1 MAENKAGGGETG
13 GDLRAEASMVRET
26 PAGRASRPPVAARR
40 DPRADPDD
48 EPISERVDVV
58 TVERN
63 DRQSTVDTLTN
74 AALTL
79 RRELAKL
86 HQQAAAVERTIEDQ
100 RRERSEAFERV
111 DMANMRVQ
119 ELEQRLELADDES
132 SNLRRLRDAAL
143 ADLQAVRAE
152 RDDLARAIENAKGAT
167 EELART
173 RAEAEALRKAHDEA
187 LKAAATREAE
197 LAEIRKREQADAQ
210 RLSADEAELRALRE
224 RLERSSAELAQAREE
239 VAHVKSEAARLRLE
253 VAAAADAAAKK
264 LAEVERERGA
274 AKDDVAR
281 LEKALGEARGS
292 AEKLAAVEGDL
303 AAARSETAEAREA
316 IGRLEREL
324 EDARRARDVNVE
336 RAGMAE
342 RELEDARRDTVR
354 LQRELESAVV
364 ASASASTRAL
374 AAERARAF
382 VEDSVKQ
389 LRDELTST
397 FARWRSMPPS
407 SPPPANE
414 GSVAPPTRVVTP
426 PSPATSEAPPLT
438 KRGGAGSTSFPPLM
452 AEARPLSMP
461 APSPLPTPLLDDDW
475 AVDSGPPPAADAA
488 ASGDAPIPAAAPVP
502 SLSAPSD
509 DAPAR
514 VEASTRAGPPPLPAR
529 PPRVTQPSFPPAV
542 YPSVPP
548 AAGGAPTLPP
558 PAPPAARP
566 PEPSSIV
573 QILSE
578 ERDALI
584 EHLADAATA
593 PEAATK
599 LLERP
604 DWLRGR
610 PPLELLMALTHLDYD
625 VEAPVFELAR
635 AWDREPICRAL
646 IAALRD
652 EPDARLRE
660 HSAWLLKHLGAPSAW
675 PALAELV
682 SNEAEPPPVRRWL
695 LEAIERLVASRGIGW
710 REVGDLVALLARH
723 PDSTLRDGVI
733 GVVSALERSDDKRR
747 VLLEILRSDDDE
759 IVLASAVQALTSA
772 LPIEL
777 DPAVTERL
785 LGHPSARV
793 QRSVV
798 EFIERSKRAAAKD

>member
-1 MAENKAGGGETG
+1 MAENKAGGGETS
-13 GDLRAEASMVRET
+13 GDLRAEIPMARET
-26 PAGRASRPPVAARR
+26 PAGRASRPPLAARR

-58 TVERN
+58 TAPRGGE
-63 DRQSTVDTLTN
+63 RQSSVDTLTN

-111 DMANMRVQ
+111 DVANLRVQ
-119 ELEQRLELADDES
+119 ELEQRLELAEDES

-152 RDDLARAIENAKGAT
+152 RDDLARAIENAKSAADD
-167 EELART
+167 LARVRT
-173 RAEAEALRKAHDEA
+173 ESDALREARDEA
-187 LKAAATREAE
+187 LKAAATHEAE
-197 LAEIRKREQADAQ
+197 LAEIRKREQTDAQ
-210 RLSADEAELRALRE
+210 KASDGEAELRALRE
-224 RLERSSAELAQAREE
+224 RQERSSAELSQAREE
-239 VAHVKSEAARLRLE
+239 ASQSKSGAARLRQE
-253 VAAAADAAAKK
+253 IAAAAKQ
-264 LAEVERERGA
+264 LAEVEREREGA
-274 AKDDVAR
+274 RDDVAR
-281 LEKALGEARGS
+281 LEKALGEAQAD
-292 AEKLAAVEGDL
+292 AEKVAPLEREL
-303 AAARSETAEAREA
+303 AAARSEAAEARTE

-324 EDARRARDVNVE
+324 ESTRHARDVSLE
-336 RAGMAE
+336 RTAMAE
-342 RELEDARRDTVR
+342 RELEDARKDTAR

-364 ASASASTRAL
+364 ASAGASSRAL

-382 VEDSVKQ
+382 VDDGMKQ
-389 LRDELTST
+389 LRDEVTSA

-414 GSVAPPTRVVTP
+414 GSVAPPTRAVMP
-426 PSPATSEAPPLT
+426 HAPATTDAPPLT
-438 KRGGAGSTSFPPLM
+438 KRGGAGSTSFPPLL

-461 APSPLPTPLLDDDW
+461 APSPLPTPPLDDDW
-475 AVDSGPPPAADAA
+475 AVDSSPTPAAG
-488 ASGDAPIPAAAPVP
+488 SPLPSPAPVP
-502 SLSAPSD
+502 SLSTEDGPG
-509 DAPAR
+509 R
-514 VEASTRAGPPPLPAR
+514 IEATTRSGPPPLPAR

-548 AAGGAPTLPP
+548 PAGSAPTLPP
-558 PAPPAARP
+558 PAMPSGRP
-566 PEPSSIV
+566 PEPSAVV

-584 EHLADAATA
+584 ERLADETTAA
-593 PEAATK
+593 EAATK

-625 VEAPVFELAR
+625 VEAPLFELAR
-635 AWDREPICRAL
+635 TWDREPICRAL

-652 EPDARLRE
+652 EPDAKLRE
-660 HSAWLLKHLGAPSAW
+660 HGAWLLKHLGAPSAW

-695 LEAIERLVASRGIGW
+695 LEAIERLVASRGLGW
-710 REVGDLVALLARH
+710 REVGDLVALLVRH
-723 PDSTLRDGVI
+723 PDATLRDGVI
-733 GVVSALERSDDKRR
+733 GVVAALERSDDKRR

-777 DPAVTERL
+777 DPTVAERL
-785 LGHPSARV
+785 LGHSSARV

-798 EFIERSKRAAAKD
+798 ELIERSKRAASKD

>member
-13 GDLRAEASMVRET
+13 GDLRAEPPMARET
-26 PAGRASRPPVAARR
+26 PAGRASRPPIAARR

-58 TVERN
+58 TAPRTGE
-63 DRQSTVDTLTN
+63 RQSSVDTLTN

-111 DMANMRVQ
+111 DVANLRVQ
-119 ELEQRLELADDES
+119 ELEQRLELAEDES

-152 RDDLARAIENAKGAT
+152 RDDLARAIENAKCAADD
-167 EELART
+167 LARV
-173 RAEAEALRKAHDEA
+173 RAESEALREARDEA
-187 LKAAATREAE
+187 LKAAATHEAE
-197 LAEIRKREQADAQ
+197 LTEIRKREQTDAQ
-210 RLSADEAELRALRE
+210 RVSAGEAELRALQE
-224 RLERSSAELAQAREE
+224 RLERSSAELSQVREE
-239 VAHVKSEAARLRLE
+239 ASQGKSAAARLRQE
-253 VAAAADAAAKK
+253 IAAAAKT
-264 LAEVERERGA
+264 LAEVEREREGA
-274 AKDDVAR
+274 RDDVAR
-281 LEKALGEARGS
+281 LEKALGETQAA
-292 AEKLAAVEGDL
+292 AEKVAPLEGDL
-303 AAARSETAEAREA
+303 AAARSEVTEARAE

-324 EDARRARDVNVE
+324 ESTRHARDVSLE
-336 RAGMAE
+336 RTAMAE
-342 RELEDARRDTVR
+342 RELEDARKDTVR

-364 ASASASTRAL
+364 AAAGASSRAL

-382 VEDSVKQ
+382 VDDGMKQ
-389 LRDELTST
+389 LRDEVTSA

-414 GSVAPPTRVVTP
+414 GSVAPPTRVVLP
-426 PSPATSEAPPLT
+426 NAPATSDAPPLT

-461 APSPLPTPLLDDDW
+461 APSPLPTPPLDDDW
-475 AVDSGPPPAADAA
+475 AVDSSPAPAAEPPLP
-488 ASGDAPIPAAAPVP
+488 SPAPVP
-502 SLSAPSD
+502 SVSSED
-509 DAPAR
+509 GPAR
-514 VEASTRAGPPPLPAR
+514 IEATTRSGPPPLPAR

-542 YPSVPP
+542 YPSIPP
-548 AAGGAPTLPP
+548 PAGGAPTLPP
-558 PAPPAARP
+558 PAMPSGRP
-566 PEPSSIV
+566 PEPSAVV

-584 EHLADAATA
+584 ERLADDATA
-593 PEAATK
+593 AEAATK

-635 AWDREPICRAL
+635 TWDREPICRAL

-652 EPDARLRE
+652 EPDAKLRE
-660 HSAWLLKHLGAPSAW
+660 HGAWLLKHLGAPSAW

-695 LEAIERLVASRGIGW
+695 LEAIERLVASRGLGW
-710 REVGDLVALLARH
+710 REVGDLVALLVRH
-723 PDSTLRDGVI
+723 PDATLRDGVI
-733 GVVSALERSDDKRR
+733 GVVAALERSDDKRR

-777 DPAVTERL
+777 DPTVAERL
-785 LGHPSARV
+785 LGHSSARV

-798 EFIERSKRAAAKD
+798 ELIERSKRAASKD